1 MGHVKQL
8 AGQTMVYGLGIVLP
22 RLLNYALLTPFY
34 TRIFSTSEYGIITE
48 LYAYLVF
55 LMVLLTYGL
64 ETGLFRY
71 ADSERVKENVYKTT
85 LISITVTTGIF
96 LLFSSIFSTAIAGF
110 IGYPGKE
117 SFILM
122 MVWIIGLD
130 AFSAIPFAKIR
141 LENKAIRY
149 TLIRLAEIFS
159 NLLANWFFLYYC
171 PRSAGNMV
179 WIDSIYNPDYGVGYV
194 LLSNL
199 IGTIVK
205 TALLFP
211 EIIVHVGVFK
221 IDIFRK
227 LIVYSSPLLIAG
239 LAGTVNE
246 ALDRVLLKH
255 LLPASSDPLSQL
267 GIYGANYKM
276 AVLMTLFIQMFRY
289 AAEPFFFS
297 KKDRS
302 DAKVIYASVM
312 KYFIAAGIFIF
323 LMVMLYIDVFKLFI
337 GVEFR
342 AGLGIVPIILLAN
355 LLMGIFYNQSI
366 WYKLKNLT
374 KYGAWLVLLG
384 SAITVLINVLFIPV
398 YGFVASAYAHLIS
411 YSAMVLLSYLL
422 GRKFYDI
429 PYDLKRIAIYFFLGL
444 AVFLLFSW
452 VDFASVHLEYLIKTL
467 CVLFL
472 ISLFLHSEKIIILPK
487 ISRNGGKG
495 YKPF

>member
-34 TRIFSTSEYGIITE
+34 TRIFSTTEYGIITE

-71 ADSERVKENVYKTT
+71 ADSEKVKDNVYKTT
-85 LISITVTTGIF
+85 LISISVTTGIF
-96 LLFSSIFSTAIAGF
+96 LMFSSVFSVAVANF

-117 SFILM
+117 AFILM
-122 MVWIIGLD
+122 MAWIIGLD
-130 AFSAIPFAKIR
+130 AFSSIPFAKIR
-141 LENKAIRY
+141 LENRAVRY

-171 PRSAGNMV
+171 PRSLESHT
-179 WIDSIYNPDYGVGYV
+179 WINSVYNPDYGVGYV

-199 IGTIVK
+199 IGTVVK
-205 TALLFP
+205 TILLLP
-211 EIIVHVGVFK
+211 EIIVNVGVFK
-221 IDIFRK
+221 IEIFKK
-227 LIVYSSPLLIAG
+227 LMIYSSPLLIAG
-239 LAGTVNE
+239 MAGTINE

-255 LLPASSDPLSQL
+255 LLPESSDPLSQL

-297 KKDRS
+297 RKDRS
-302 DAKVIYASVM
+302 DAKIIYANVM
-312 KYFIAAGIFIF
+312 KYFIAAGILIF
-323 LMVMLYIDVFKLFI
+323 LVVMLYIDIFKLFI

-342 AGLGIVPIILLAN
+342 SGLGIVPVVLLAN

-384 SAITVLINVLFIPV
+384 AAVTVLINIVFIPL

-411 YSAMVLLSYLL
+411 YSAMVLFSYLL
-422 GRKFYDI
+422 GRKFYNI
-429 PYDLKRIAIYFFLGL
+429 PYDLNRIALYFLFGL
-444 AVFLLFSW
+444 VVFLLFSW
-452 VDFASVHLEYLIKTL
+452 IDFRSVYLEYFIKTL

-472 ISLFLHSEKIIILPK
+472 ISLFLHSERIIILSK
-487 ISRNGGKG
+487 IWSNDRKG
-495 YKPF
+495 NKPF